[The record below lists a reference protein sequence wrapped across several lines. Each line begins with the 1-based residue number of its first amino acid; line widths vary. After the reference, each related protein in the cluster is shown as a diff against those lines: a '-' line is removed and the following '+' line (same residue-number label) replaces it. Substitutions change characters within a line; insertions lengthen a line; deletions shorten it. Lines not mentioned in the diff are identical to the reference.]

1 MIRTL
6 LFLLLIASTLFSQD
20 SLIFVIRV
28 DDIYSRNVTYPA
40 GIIPF
45 QQAVEQRGGK
55 VTWAVMPHRLIEN
68 MNLNGNLSAELRSTI
83 AAGHEIS
90 QHGYIHICQRCGQ
103 SSHEMYCTTQ
113 SYHYPYQD
121 QMALIRQGMELL
133 RDSVGVAP
141 FSFVPPG
148 HQADSVT
155 FQVLLDSSFQFIST
169 TGATKQNIYKNLY
182 NLAPQNEYTW
192 QITPDQYQSR
202 LTSALADIRAKAQTN
217 GYYCLLLHD
226 PFIRPAYQDSIVLRW
241 TGELLDSVNAEYG
254 NKVRYRTLS
263 EAAASFRGSLSGS
276 SEEIAIV
283 PDEML
288 LLQSYPNPFNPE
300 TRIRYRVIT
309 DGFADLRLYDVSGN
323 ELKILVKRDLV
334 SGWYET
340 VLDASSFSSGVYFL
354 ILRQAQTRTYHKIL
368 LLR

>member
-113 SYHYPYQD
+113 AYHYPYQD

-263 EAAASFRGSLSGS
+263 EAAASFRGPLSGS

-300 TRIRYRVIT
+300 TRIRFRTTEAGIT
-309 DGFADLRLYDVSGN
+309 QLSIYNLAGQEVKSILNEHLPAGWHHRNFHAAELPSGIYFAL
-323 ELKILVKRDLV
+323 
-334 SGWYET
+334 
-340 VLDASSFSSGVYFL
+340 
-354 ILRQAQTRTYHKIL
+354 LRQNRFSTYHKIL
-368 LLR
+368 LIK